1 MSSQHTP
8 LPNLSPPQAAE
19 LLRAGAAL
27 FAEQLSSALPGMLAP
42 ALEHLASRSA
52 KDAGVMGVRQLLSS
66 GRDELRRKFSEK
78 LKVQQKEALDRLLVR
93 DNAARSAQPK
103 FTADSLS
110 LVDDE
115 ADESANIT
123 AKVARRMRGALES
136 ASSDIQTITG
146 YLTGKET
153 VHHERDPFAPD
164 ACVKALHDAASD
176 QGLEATGW
184 EALAGAFEAPMTEA
198 LRQTYESLREHF
210 RRHHVSAAEIRKA
223 KAARQALGRSGL
235 GPPTLGPTT
244 RGAAAERPGEH
255 RPGWLDTFSRVQ
267 PVQPPGTGIGGGAG
281 LAGGEPGLAGDGLG
295 AAGGGAGFP
304 GGPAWPSAVDARAS
318 LENIIGRMSAA
329 AHGAPIPIALPAAGR
344 PPPDLMA
351 AISEMQRRGAQEVA
365 AAQAAVAFA
374 GPTTLSGATT
384 ISGPVSIGG
393 AQAGAAGL
401 DQGLWREGLLAKS
414 TRTVDKLTIEIVG
427 MLFEHVLQDNQVPAE
442 IKAVL
447 SRLQFPVL
455 KVALTDADFF
465 ASGAHPARRL
475 IDRLASTAVGWEP
488 YGDENQRYKAELER
502 VVQQVLERFDKDVG
516 VFEQLLTEFEE
527 FLGEIPAR
535 ETDPIARAKRALEE
549 AEKREVLVINTT
561 IQVRRAFENVELEPY
576 LREFLVGPW
585 VQALVSAS
593 LRDEQTPG
601 FSNAFRQVIHDVVWS
616 VQPKVSADERKRLVG
631 IIPGMT
637 RVLRDGLAL
646 IQMSENDQQAFLKQ
660 LMASHAVAVR
670 PVDQATYIKSR
681 VATGDMRQ
689 KLEQMQLT
697 GSFPMSAPSGG
708 VHVSANAVKRAA
720 EAYKAPLEIA
730 EPIANAAPLS
740 FDQDADYDAEIAGW
754 QRGSW
759 FNLYDGKQTVKVKLR
774 WISPLRTLFMF
785 SGGEEKNARVL
796 SPETIKSYLRQGWLK
811 PLESEPLM
819 KRVVE
824 RVVGE
829 FERSPKRREQLV
841 EKIGATEAPDPAEK
855 ADAPEVPKLP
865 DA

>member
-1 MSSQHTP
+1 MSSPHAP
-8 LPNLSPPQAAE
+8 LPSLSPPQAAE

-52 KDAGVMGVRQLLSS
+52 KDAGGMGVRQLLSS

-78 LKVQQKEALDRLLVR
+78 LKEEQKEALGRLLGR
-93 DNAARSAQPK
+93 DKAAGRAPPT
-103 FTADSLS
+103 FTAESLS
-110 LVDDE
+110 LVDDD

-123 AKVARRMRGALES
+123 AKVARRMRGALEA

-146 YLTGKET
+146 YLTGKEN
-153 VHHERDPFAPD
+153 VRNDDDPFAPD
-164 ACVKALHDAASD
+164 ACVKALLDAARD
-176 QGLEATGW
+176 QGLEPAGW
-184 EALAGAFEAPMTEA
+184 DALVGAFDAPMTEA
-198 LRQTYESLREHF
+198 LRQTYEALREHF
-210 RRHHVSAAEIRKA
+210 RRHHVGAGEIRKA

-244 RGAAAERPGEH
+244 RGSVTERSGEQ

-267 PVQPPGTGIGGGAG
+267 AVQPPGAGAGGEAG
-281 LAGGEPGLAGDGLG
+281 LAGGGSGAMEGGPG
-295 AAGGGAGFP
+295 AAGGGPGFA

-393 AQAGAAGL
+393 AQAAVGL

-516 VFEQLLTEFEE
+516 VFEQLLTEFEA

-697 GSFPMSAPSGG
+697 GSFPLSAPSGG
-708 VHVSANAVKRAA
+708 VRVSANAVKRAA
-720 EAYKAPLEIA
+720 AAHAAALEIA
-730 EPIANAAPLS
+730 EPIANATPLS

-759 FNLYDGKQTVKVKLR
+759 FNLHDGKQTVKVKLR

-796 SPETIKSYLRQGWLK
+796 SQETIKSYLRQGWLK

-841 EKIGATEAPDPAEK
+841 EKIGATEVPSRAGK

-865 DA
+865 DV